1 MYEINLS
8 YTLNLHLYIDY
19 IFIKKKIVTVHP
31 VLAFYTEGLE

>member
-19 IFIKKKIVTVHP
+19 IFIKKKKLLQSIQ
-31 VLAFYTEGLE
+31 F